1 MSKNIAPGNAS
12 YGLREYSQPEFF
24 TAFHEVGLTSVEIGC
39 GRLEEELRDAGR
51 WSGCTAMRPGGAY
64 VSRRS
69 IS

>member
-1 MSKNIAPGNAS
+1 MSKNIMLGNAA
-12 YGLREYSQPEFF
+12 YGFRDYSLPEFF
-24 TAFHEVGLTSVEIGC
+24 AASREIGLTSVVIDC